1 MSYII
6 CNELQQQYVGM
17 KPAKG
22 SGPELWYITNDINEA
37 YQVSKRKTAY
47 NILNHQ
53 LYYNLPYFDTYELA
67 IRDITDISVEKETNM
82 EVKSETEL
90 NIENKTEVKIE
101 NKITFTNE
109 EIESFNYET
118 VINQITTL
126 SQLIKERTKY
136 LADEVSEC
144 DKRLQDIEHEAEF
157 NIYNVVDGY
166 RVYKQMHDVRI
177 QRRKAKDELQILGIM
192 NVTTMNDQSIK
203 NLGKA
208 IKGLDSRKYTPRSTA
223 ENEDNTKD

>member
-17 KPAKG
+17 KSAKG

-53 LYYNLPYFDTYELA
+53 LYHNLPYFDTYELA
-67 IRDITDISVEKETNM
+67 IKDITDISVEKVTEQKPVST
-82 EVKSETEL
+82 TEL
-90 NIENKTEVKIE
+90 NIENKTELKVSNIQ
-101 NKITFTNE
+101 FTKD

-166 RVYKQMHDVRI
+166 RVYKRMHDVRI
-177 QRRKAKDELQILGIM
+177 QRRKVKDELQILGIM
-192 NVTTMNDQSIK
+192 NVTTMNNQSIK
-203 NLGKA
+203 NLRKA
-208 IKGLDSRKYTPRSTA
+208 IKGLDSRKYTPRSTT